1 MGGRHGS
8 PGVLGPFSPLP
19 CPLWSATWNPGA
31 SLPLVADYEGPQ
43 VAGGC
48 LAVKACSCPRG
59 PLSEC
64 IFLISMEVNFILFSS
79 PLIGFLSRQ
88 LRCSSLIHFLV
99 TPLAAL

>member
-19 CPLWSATWNPGA
+19 CPLWSGAWNPGA
-31 SLPLVADYEGPQ
+31 SLPLVADCEGPQ

-48 LAVKACSCPRG
+48 LAVKACSCPRA

-64 IFLISMEVNFILFSS
+64 IFFISMEVKLYSLQLSAHWFSFSAAEVLFLD
-79 PLIGFLSRQ
+79 PL
-88 LRCSSLIHFLV
+88 
-99 TPLAAL
+99 TTLAAL